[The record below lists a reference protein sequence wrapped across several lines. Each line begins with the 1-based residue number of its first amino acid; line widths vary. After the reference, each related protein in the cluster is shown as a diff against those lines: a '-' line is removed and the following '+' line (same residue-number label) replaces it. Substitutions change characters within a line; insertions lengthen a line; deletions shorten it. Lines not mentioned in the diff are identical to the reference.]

1 MRTIPEALRSK
12 LPPPLRDFRWQ
23 ARSYLVQIY
32 YHQPAVHFEVWSI
45 RRLGRLEMGLHFES
59 EDRNLNEALF
69 RYFDQN
75 IIEIKAHLGEKVE
88 LERWDRGWARLYK
101 SIPLP
106 PFSQPFLEEVASRLA
121 QMIIILY
128 PYLEETSLTD
138 PL

>member
-12 LPPPLRDFRWQ
+12 LPPPLRGFRWQ

-45 RRLGRLEMGLHFES
+45 RRLGHLEISLHFEN
-59 EDRNLNEALF
+59 EDRSLNEALF
-69 RYFDQN
+69 RYFDQY
-75 IIEIKAHLGEKVE
+75 IIEIKAQLGERVE
-88 LERWDRGWARLYK
+88 LERWDRGWARLYE

-106 PFSQPFLEEVASRLA
+106 SFSQRFAEEVASRLA
-121 QMIIILY
+121 QMIIVLY
-128 PYLEETSLTD
+128 PYLEETSPTD